1 MSDVSRHDG
10 DHGAAPAPD
19 APAGLTAT
27 PDTEHPGDYWDRPKG
42 DWGATDSAPLQ
53 EEEAWWEERAEANAC
68 YILGSRALRRG
79 ELQQAAHWLGRA
91 ADHEHPGAL
100 FRLAVVAC
108 RVLGLTGTHR
118 AVFLVSEAARGGHGD
133 ARALM
138 RSRLNLP
145 TGTERPGAQ
154 DPEFYEEVAQALG
167 QQQPTTVLSP
177 VGEPPAAED
186 VMAPVAGGPLPW
198 TPQVLRAPALT
209 ATFQQQ
215 PPRTRLAKRW
225 ESVQRVLE
233 VLDLVGGAGRSVSA
247 EYLRN
252 KTSLPRTV
260 IERLLAWLCGRGL
273 LTTMTDGG
281 YTPGPT
287 LHLLAQEATTG
298 PGSGPPASNVP
309 TTGQAISKVLAGLR
323 DAAGAAVYV
332 GTYSEGEIRVDQFA
346 DSPTT
351 PAVNE
356 WVDFRVS
363 GHATALGKSLLQQ
376 LDFDLRM
383 DHLSRRRPVRLTP
396 RTITNHNDLF
406 RTLDGHGPN
415 AAQFDLLEY
424 SEAEVCVAIPLGV
437 GGEAGC
443 VALSLPVSQRHRL
456 IEAAR
461 TLSSRSAVLLIS
473 LLLSANAPRL
483 EPGRQNAPH
492 QKAPGARSGNAVPV
506 DAVPT
511 GDQPYQDAADPAP
524 AATETAGPN
533 PNQQE
538 IPVSENSTDIWREFE
553 ALFARPHDEPEPI
566 LPDTP
571 EALNRQHVH
580 RPAMR

>member
-1 MSDVSRHDG
+1 MSDVSRPDG
-10 DHGAAPAPD
+10 DHGGLLAPD

-27 PDTEHPGDYWDRPKG
+27 PDTEAEPGDYWDRPKG
-42 DWGATDSAPLQ
+42 DWGATDSAPLR
-53 EEEAWWEERAEANAC
+53 EEEAWWEDRAEANAC
-68 YILGSRALRRG
+68 YVLGSRALRRG

-108 RVLGLTGTHR
+108 RVLGLVGTHR
-118 AVFLVSEAARGGHGD
+118 AVFLVSEAARCGHGD

-138 RSRLNLP
+138 RRRLSLP
-145 TGTERPGAQ
+145 DGRERPGAQ
-154 DPEFYEEVAQALG
+154 DPEFYDEVARAL
-167 QQQPTTVLSP
+167 
-177 VGEPPAAED
+177 EPRPAAA
-186 VMAPVAGGPLPW
+186 APAAPAAPAAAVQASAAAAQPW
-198 TPQVLRAPALT
+198 APQALRAPSVT
-209 ATFQQQ
+209 DTFQQQ
-215 PPRTRLAKRW
+215 PSQSCSTKRW

-247 EYLRN
+247 DYLRR
-252 KTSLPRTV
+252 KTSLPHQV
-260 IERLLAWLCGRGL
+260 IERLLIWLCGRGL
-273 LTTMTDGG
+273 LTTVTDGG
-281 YTPGPT
+281 YVPGPT
-287 LHLLAQEATTG
+287 LHILAQDATTASAHG
-298 PGSGPPASNVP
+298 PLQPNTP
-309 TTGQAISKVLAGLR
+309 TAGQAISKVLAGLR

-356 WVDFRVS
+356 WVDFRAS

-376 LDFDLRM
+376 LDFDQRM
-383 DHLSRRRPVRLTP
+383 DHLSRRRPVRLTS
-396 RTITNHNDLF
+396 RTITNHSDLF
-406 RTLDGHGPN
+406 RTLDGNGPH

-461 TLSSRSAVLLIS
+461 TLSSRSAILLIS
-473 LLLSANAPRL
+473 LLLTANPPRL

-492 QKAPGARSGNAVPV
+492 QPSPGVGSGNPV
-506 DAVPT
+506 SADAVRP
-511 GDQPYQDAADPAP
+511 GELPHQEAADPA
-524 AATETAGPN
+524 AVDARTAGHHLT
-533 PNQQE
+533 QE
-538 IPVSENSTDIWREFE
+538 EGVAYQDSADIWREFE
-553 ALFARPHDEPEPI
+553 ALFGHHDEPEPI

-571 EALNRQHVH
+571 EALNRQHVY